1 MIAPTS
7 LDAYTQVRESG
18 RVDAHCLVVLHHLYQ
33 HPRFTSDELWVE
45 MAKQGVPWT
54 AGIYEV
60 RRRLSDMKRTGLVF
74 QSTPVKRNGFNKQYT
89 WRPAER
95 AVQGRLI

>member
-7 LDAYTQVRESG
+7 LDAYTHVRESG
-18 RVDAHCLVVLHHLYQ
+18 TVDAHATVVLNTLYQ
-33 HPRFTSDELWVE
+33 YPGVTADELWEVL
-45 MAKQGVPWT
+45 QSCGFSWRNGVV
-54 AGIYEV
+54 EV
-60 RRRLSDMKRTGLVF
+60 RRRLHGLSQDGLVF
-74 QSTPVKRNGFNKQYT
+74 QRTPVKRNGFNKQYT